1 MYVALETPP
10 FLANTILNFHFDYLH
25 TSLNVILDSTE
36 LRPRVEQPQDSGATT
51 DSWFAQTGKRA
62 S

>member
-1 MYVALETPP
+1 MQRICCVIDDRQIQKITTTAVNL
-10 FLANTILNFHFDYLH
+10 
-25 TSLNVILDSTE
+25 ILDSTE

>member
-1 MYVALETPP
+1 MDAKDL
-10 FLANTILNFHFDYLH
+10 LFDRGVCGQIQKITTTAEYL
-25 TSLNVILDSTE
+25 ILDSTE
-36 LRPRVEQPQDSGATT
+36 LRPKVEQPQDSGATT

>member
-1 MYVALETPP
+1 MNAKDLLCDRGICGQIQKNTTTALN
-10 FLANTILNFHFDYLH
+10 L
-25 TSLNVILDSTE
+25 ILDSTE

>member
-1 MYVALETPP
+1 MQRICCVIDDRQIQKITTTAVNLM
-10 FLANTILNFHFDYLH
+10 
-25 TSLNVILDSTE
+25 ILDSTE
-36 LRPRVEQPQDSGATT
+36 LRPKVEQPQDSGATT

>member
-1 MYVALETPP
+1 MNAKDLLYDRGLLCGQIPKIT
-10 FLANTILNFHFDYLH
+10 TITLNL
-25 TSLNVILDSTE
+25 ILDSTE
-36 LRPRVEQPQDSGATT
+36 LRPKVEQPQDSGATT

>member
-1 MYVALETPP
+1 MNAKDLLCDRGLCGQIQKITTT
-10 FLANTILNFHFDYLH
+10 AKYL
-25 TSLNVILDSTE
+25 ILDSTE
-36 LRPRVEQPQDSGATT
+36 LRPKVEQPQDSGATT